1 MPEPA
6 HAENRSRV
14 LSHLGSGAAGQP
26 TRKSQV
32 EAYPMVHVVKFLLY
46 AGEDGELKIPEVLG
60 CGEQHGTWRTCFAN
74 GCSKKKEPRSPLPND
89 T

>member
-1 MPEPA
+1 
-6 HAENRSRV
+6 
-14 LSHLGSGAAGQP
+14 
-26 TRKSQV
+26 
-32 EAYPMVHVVKFLLY
+32 MVHVVKFLLY